1 MTPTEDKASDKIADE
16 AASREIGLAEYDSS
30 ADSTPQH
37 EQRQS
42 ACDSIELQRINT
54 YRLQQQQTVGSCQNR
69 PPKDQWLPLGAGKPY
84 PPSLP
89 DPEDYIVEFEGA
101 NDPLHPQNWPIGKRR
116 VESIDSGDSSTLT

>member
-1 MTPTEDKASDKIADE
+1 MAPTDDKSSDKIADE
-16 AASREIGLAEYDSS
+16 AASREIGVAEYDSS
-30 ADSTPQH
+30 ADTTPQH
-37 EQRQS
+37 ERRQS

-54 YRLQQQQTVGSCQNR
+54 YRLQQQQTVGSCYNR

-101 NDPLHPQNWPIGKRR
+101 DDPLHPQNWPIGKRYVDPIDTPVMR
-116 VESIDSGDSSTLT
+116 VH